1 MQCYIQLIKSQCPGL
16 PGERSSKARQG
27 RGRQGR
33 GRNYKIVRRL
43 AVPKSDLFFCLDQ
56 VPPNDSPTDQST
68 DRLTDRPYDPRTLS
82 KAKPRRRSSG
92 ETEAEAGAEA
102 RAEAGRGDRDACGA
116 IRSRCK
122 PLIRS
127 CRYLQILSSSQR

>member
-1 MQCYIQLIKSQCPGL
+1 MLQLIKSQCPGL
-16 PGERSSKARQG
+16 PDERSSKARQG

-82 KAKPRRRSSG
+82 KAKPRRRGSRR
-92 ETEAEAGAEA
+92 ETEAETEAG
-102 RAEAGRGDRDACGA
+102 AEAGRGDRDACGA

>member
-1 MQCYIQLIKSQCPGL
+1 MLQLIKSQCPGL

-27 RGRQGR
+27 RGREER

-82 KAKPRRRSSG
+82 KAKPRRRGSRRET
-92 ETEAEAGAEA
+92 ETEAG
-102 RAEAGRGDRDACGA
+102 AEAGRGDRDACGA